1 MKQLLWATMLVLCS
15 LPIVACQAQDTETAE
30 QGVDR
35 IELERSAVAAFK
47 AYASLLRESKFTES
61 IDYYAD
67 DPRFVWVEDGA
78 IKYDKKAQIKRALE
92 GITQQG
98 VVVSNFGLPTVWALN
113 DTQVMVFA
121 KFRTTVGKGSADE
134 FTFAGAITAVMENRA
149 EGWQFISG
157 HTSSAPAGNGF

>member
-1 MKQLLWATMLVLCS
+1 MKQLLCAVVLLLCS
-15 LPIVACQAQDTETAE
+15 LPIVACQAQDAPPAE
-30 QGVDR
+30 VAVDR
-35 IELERSAVAAFK
+35 MALEKSAVAAFR
-47 AYASLLRESKFTES
+47 AYAKLLRESKFAEA
-61 IDYYAD
+61 IVYYAD

-78 IKYDKKAQIKRALE
+78 IKYDRKDQIKRALE

-121 KFRTTVGKGSADE
+121 KFRTTIGKGSADE
-134 FTFAGAITAVMENRA
+134 FTFAGAITAVMENRP

-157 HTSSAPAGNGF
+157 HTSSAPSGNGY